1 MYRLL
6 TVYKLFFGFWG
17 SIVNMKEIQKNSL
30 FNYFSKKKPSEGEPN
45 TENRQGEISK
55 LKNNIVAGK
64 KENRSDQENGK
75 GEKKQIIEPSSGIK
89 LSDKEEKESLQST
102 STKEDYV
109 LQSSENLPQKTT
121 AKRKQRAET
130 DEMDKVVD
138 EKETRK
144 SKFKSLSKEVRAA
157 IAIAQLMELSDDEDG
172 AKDAKKRNKS
182 EASRKPKKTKMP
194 VAREE
199 AKRIK
204 TQKES
209 SKSVEKSGGIGT
221 IPDKNSKLGDLSV
234 GKTKEDITT
243 AEKSKT
249 IFNNDTTESS
259 HVETKGNTTEEDQ
272 SRKSHKKS
280 SVGLARPASGARQKK
295 DISNFF
301 TRLK

>member
-1 MYRLL
+1 M
-6 TVYKLFFGFWG
+6 G
-17 SIVNMKEIQKNSL
+17 
-30 FNYFSKKKPSEGEPN
+30 
-45 TENRQGEISK
+45 
-55 LKNNIVAGK
+55 
-64 KENRSDQENGK
+64 
-75 GEKKQIIEPSSGIK
+75 
-89 LSDKEEKESLQST
+89 SDKEEKESLQST

-172 AKDAKKRNKS
+172 AKDAKKKKMS
-182 EASRKPKKTKMP
+182 EASRKPKKSKMP
-194 VAREE
+194 AAREE

-209 SKSVEKSGGIGT
+209 SKSVEKSGGIET
-221 IPDKNSKLGDLSV
+221 LQDKNSKLGGDLSV

-243 AEKSKT
+243 AEKKQ
-249 IFNNDTTESS
+249 N
-259 HVETKGNTTEEDQ
+259 H
-272 SRKSHKKS
+272 
-280 SVGLARPASGARQKK
+280 
-295 DISNFF
+295 
-301 TRLK
+301 

>member
-1 MYRLL
+1 
-6 TVYKLFFGFWG
+6 
-17 SIVNMKEIQKNSL
+17 MKEIQKNSL

-64 KENRSDQENGK
+64 KENRPDQENDRS
-75 GEKKQIIEPSSGIK
+75 EKKQVIEPSNDIK
-89 LSDKEEKESLQST
+89 LGDKEEKKSLRSS

-109 LQSSENLPQKTT
+109 LQSSENLPHKTT
-121 AKRKQRAET
+121 AKRKQRAEN
-130 DEMDKVVD
+130 DEMDMVVG

-157 IAIAQLMELSDDEDG
+157 IAIAQLMELSDEEDE
-172 AKDAKKRNKS
+172 AKGAKKRNKS

-194 VAREE
+194 VTREE

-204 TQKES
+204 TPKES
-209 SKSVEKSGGIGT
+209 PKSLEKSGGIGT
-221 IPDKNSKLGDLSV
+221 LQAENSKLRDLSV

-243 AEKSKT
+243 AGKSNT
-249 IFNNDTTESS
+249 NISNNTTESPQ
-259 HVETKGNTTEEDQ
+259 VGTKGNTTEEDQ
-272 SRKSHKKS
+272 SRESHKKS
-280 SVGLARPASGARQKK
+280 SVGLGRPVSGARQKK
-295 DISNFF
+295 DISSFF